1 MRKIVIVLSVLFIAC
16 ALTLQGQSRSSTPPS
31 SASGGAL
38 VLDLSGTVTAHD
50 ASGSKVNI
58 RRGIS
63 IDEGTTLE
71 TSREAKLLLRLD
83 DGSEVLLGPQARL
96 VLKPEHLQSG
106 TTLFELFMGRLKAVI
121 TKRYTG
127 TPSFQLGTPTA
138 IVAVRGTKF
147 YVEVTSHEVTEV
159 DVEQGLVQV
168 TGRKDSGDI
177 VLIKPGFSTRV
188 GPNMI
193 PEAPSPTDSIRPDVR
208 EQQETESP
216 QNTPDGIERRQASP
230 QAAPQGQQGEQGPTE
245 PNSPQ

>member
-1 MRKIVIVLSVLFIAC
+1 MRKIGRILSVLFFAS
-16 ALTLQGQSRSSTPPS
+16 ALTLQGQSKNSATPS
-31 SASGGAL
+31 LASGGAL
-38 VLDLSGTVTAHD
+38 ILDLSGTVAAHD
-50 ASGSKVNI
+50 ANGNKVSI

-63 IDEGTTLE
+63 IDEGTTVE
-71 TSREAKLLLRLD
+71 TSREAKLLLRLE

-96 VLKPEHLQSG
+96 VLKPEYLQSG
-106 TTLFELFMGRLKAVI
+106 TTLFELLLGRLKAVI

-127 TPSFQLGTPTA
+127 SPSFQLGTPTA
-138 IVAVRGTKF
+138 IVAVRGTRF

-177 VLIKPGFSTRV
+177 VLVKPGFSTRV

-216 QNTPDGIERRQASP
+216 QNTPDGSERRQTSP
-230 QAAPQGQQGEQGPTE
+230 QATPQEPQGEQGPTE